1 MDPARIGRRRP
12 ARIYC
17 RRSGL
22 GRDRARTSALDHL
35 RSDANPG
42 SRHAHEQDSNPLRD
56 IYSDLH
62 LPFSG
67 GGSFV
72 TPSVYPNRGAGF
84 RTSNLKMFELIVA
97 GFMFMALIFY
107 AVTGDADYGGGMWDL
122 LATGPRAG
130 AQRDAIERAIGPI
143 WEADHVWLILIVVIL
158 FTAFPPAF
166 AAMMTALN
174 IPFTLMLIG
183 IILRGSAFI
192 FRKYDIKSHEVK
204 QGWSLLF
211 GAASFF
217 TPFIQG
223 VVLGALSTGQIRIA
237 DGRVVSGFFAG
248 WLTPFAFACGL
259 FALALFTFLAA
270 TYLTVDPS
278 TESHVQ
284 NDFRLRALCSGA
296 ALVPIAFV
304 VFITSKEGAPEMYHG
319 LTQWWAPLL
328 IGVTLVCAI
337 AALASLWLRRFVVAR
352 FAAIAEVTLILT
364 GWSLAQYPRL
374 IAPDITIFNAAAPE
388 TTLRLLTYAVVA
400 GAIVLFPSLF
410 FLFRVFKGFSKE

>member
-1 MDPARIGRRRP
+1 
-12 ARIYC
+12 
-17 RRSGL
+17 
-22 GRDRARTSALDHL
+22 
-35 RSDANPG
+35 
-42 SRHAHEQDSNPLRD
+42 
-56 IYSDLH
+56 
-62 LPFSG
+62 
-67 GGSFV
+67 
-72 TPSVYPNRGAGF
+72 
-84 RTSNLKMFELIVA
+84 MFWLIVGGFVFA
-97 GFMFMALIFY
+97 GLIFC

-122 LATGPRAG
+122 LATGPRADE
-130 AQRDAIERAIGPI
+130 QRSAIERAIGPI

-158 FTAFPPAF
+158 FTGFPPAF
-166 AAMMTALN
+166 AHMMTALN

-183 IILRGSAFI
+183 IVLRGSAFV
-192 FRKYDIKSHEVK
+192 FRKYDVKSEGT
-204 QGWSLLF
+204 QRRWSVLF

-223 VVLGALSTGQIRIA
+223 LTLGALSTGQIHIV

-259 FALALFTFLAA
+259 FALALFAFLAA

-337 AALASLWLRRFVVAR
+337 AALTSLWLRRLALAR
-352 FAAIAEVTLILT
+352 TAAIAGVTLLLT
-364 GWSLAQYPRL
+364 DWSLAHSTRL
-374 IAPDITIFNAAAPE
+374 VTPDITLYNTA
-388 TTLRLLTYAVVA
+388 
-400 GAIVLFPSLF
+400 
-410 FLFRVFKGFSKE
+410 

>member
-1 MDPARIGRRRP
+1 
-12 ARIYC
+12 
-17 RRSGL
+17 
-22 GRDRARTSALDHL
+22 
-35 RSDANPG
+35 
-42 SRHAHEQDSNPLRD
+42 
-56 IYSDLH
+56 
-62 LPFSG
+62 
-67 GGSFV
+67 
-72 TPSVYPNRGAGF
+72 
-84 RTSNLKMFELIVA
+84 MFELIVA
-97 GFMFMALIFY
+97 GFMFVALIFY

-130 AQRDAIERAIGPI
+130 AQRAAIERAIGPI

-204 QGWSLLF
+204 RGWSLLF

-223 VVLGALSTGQIRIA
+223 LALGALSTGHIRIT

-259 FALALFTFLAA
+259 FALALFAFLAA

-278 TESHVQ
+278 TEGRVQ

-296 ALVPIAFV
+296 ALAPIAFV
-304 VFITSKEGAPEMYHG
+304 VFITSKHGAPEMYHG

-328 IGVTLVCAI
+328 IGATLVCAI
-337 AALASLWLRRFVVAR
+337 AALASLWLRRFAVAR
-352 FAAIAEVTLILT
+352 FAAIGEVTLILI

-374 IAPDITIFNAAAPE
+374 ITPDITIFNAAAPE
-388 TTLRLLTYAVVA
+388 TTLRLLTYALVA

-410 FLFRVFKGFSKE
+410 FLFRVFKGFLKEKKS